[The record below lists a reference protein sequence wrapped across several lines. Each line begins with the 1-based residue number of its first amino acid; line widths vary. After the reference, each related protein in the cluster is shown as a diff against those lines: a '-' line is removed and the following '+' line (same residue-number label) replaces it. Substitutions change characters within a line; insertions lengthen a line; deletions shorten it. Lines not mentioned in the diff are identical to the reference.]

1 MRRDEAQAET
11 PTDSVE
17 PAHALDAPAPREADA
32 DARVDALVE
41 LTVPSPEAV
50 RAPQA
55 PRLTP
60 GLRTAEL
67 EGLLTGRRA
76 TIRLRGR
83 LEGIPATLAPE
94 VDGELV
100 AGALESGQSALVEI
114 DEEGEVW
121 IVGVV
126 QTRIPE
132 RLVLRAD
139 TVVVQGDTEVL
150 LQSGKAG
157 MRLREDGDVEL
168 VGSRIMHMSR
178 GLFRIVGRM
187 LRLN

>member
-1 MRRDEAQAET
+1 MRRDDATAAPGPEPGVTET
-11 PTDSVE
+11 EGDPVSRSD
-17 PAHALDAPAPREADA
+17 DA
-32 DARVDALVE
+32 DARVDALAE
-41 LTVPSPEAV
+41 LARPEASA
-50 RAPQA
+50 APAA
-55 PRLTP
+55 PRRLTP

-67 EGLLTGRRA
+67 EGVLTGRLA
-76 TIRLRGR
+76 AVRLRGA
-83 LEGIPATLAPE
+83 LEAIPATLAPE
-94 VDGELV
+94 VDRELV
-100 AGALESGQSALVEI
+100 IGAAEAGQSALVEI
-114 DEEGEVW
+114 DEAGAVW
-121 IVGVV
+121 VVGVV

-139 TVVVQGDTEVL
+139 TVLVQGDTEVL